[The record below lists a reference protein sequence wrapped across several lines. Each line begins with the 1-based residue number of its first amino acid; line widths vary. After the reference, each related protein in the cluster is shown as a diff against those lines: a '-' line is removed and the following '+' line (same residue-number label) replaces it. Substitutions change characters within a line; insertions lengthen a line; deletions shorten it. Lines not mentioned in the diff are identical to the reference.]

1 MYSPTL
7 TGVPWCNLT
16 KYLADFYLF
25 VFPSYSTVSVE
36 VISSILMRMR
46 KLIWVCTSR
55 KSLIVPNE
63 FSQSPHSVS
72 PKIRFIPLFSKK
84 IFSKVAMIRHQT
96 TTHNSGTFAFP
107 EKITKIQ
114 VEIPGRSNS
123 HIPLPRMKKPRAR
136 NGNVTRNRGGY
147 S

>member
-36 VISSILMRMR
+36 VISSILMR
-46 KLIWVCTSR
+46 S
-55 KSLIVPNE
+55 
-63 FSQSPHSVS
+63 
-72 PKIRFIPLFSKK
+72 LFSSEMYTKLARIK
-84 IFSKVAMIRHQT
+84 NIKNLSIGTDRPMQTVQTQIRRRREQ
-96 TTHNSGTFAFP
+96 
-107 EKITKIQ
+107 
-114 VEIPGRSNS
+114 
-123 HIPLPRMKKPRAR
+123 
-136 NGNVTRNRGGY
+136 GNETNLGEQE

>member
-46 KLIWVCTSR
+46 KLICALVA
-55 KSLIVPNE
+55 KVSLYQMSFPNRRTPYPQKLGS
-63 FSQSPHSVS
+63 FPCS
-72 PKIRFIPLFSKK
+72 LK
-84 IFSKVAMIRHQT
+84 IFTKVAMIRHQT

-107 EKITKIQ
+107 VQITKIQ
-114 VEIPGRSNS
+114 VEIPGRCNS

-147 S
+147 R